1 MDEKRYYTTVSGDMW
16 DSIAYAFYGDVKYI
30 GLLMD
35 SNPHL
40 LDISVFSDG
49 HSGLYPGVAGRKR
62 RRPSRMESV
71 SHASATVLW
80 FP

>member
-16 DSIAYAFYGDVKYI
+16 DSIAHNFYGDVKYI

-35 SNPHL
+35 NNPDL

-49 HSGLYPGVAGRKR
+49 TPVYIPELPEENDEDLPEWRV
-62 RRPSRMESV
+62 
-71 SHASATVLW
+71 
-80 FP
+80 

>member
-49 HSGLYPGVAGRKR
+49 TPVYKTFQNGECKPCKR
-62 RRPSRMESV
+62 DSL
-71 SHASATVLW
+71 T

>member
-16 DSIAYAFYGDVKYI
+16 DSIAYI

-35 SNPHL
+35 NTPHL

-49 HSGLYPGVAGRKR
+49 TPVYIPELPE
-62 RRPSRMESV
+62 ESDEDLPEWRV
-71 SHASATVLW
+71 
-80 FP
+80 

>member
-16 DSIAYAFYGDVKYI
+16 DSIAYNFYGDVKYI

-35 SNPHL
+35 NNPDL

-49 HSGLYPGVAGRKR
+49 T
-62 RRPSRMESV
+62 SV
-71 SHASATVLW
+71 YIPELPEEDDEDLPEWRV
-80 FP
+80 

>member
-40 LDISVFSDG
+40 LDISVFSD
-49 HSGLYPGVAGRKR
+49 VFQIGRAH
-62 RRPSRMESV
+62 V
-71 SHASATVLW
+71 
-80 FP
+80 

>member
-1 MDEKRYYTTVSGDMW
+1 MDEKRYYTTVSSDMW

-35 SNPHL
+35 SNPQL

-49 HSGLYPGVAGRKR
+49 TPVYIPELPE
-62 RRPSRMESV
+62 ESDEDLPEWRV
-71 SHASATVLW
+71 
-80 FP
+80 

>member
-40 LDISVFSDG
+40 LDISVFSMALRFISRSCQKKATKTFQNG
-49 HSGLYPGVAGRKR
+49 ECKPCKR
-62 RRPSRMESV
+62 DSLM
-71 SHASATVLW
+71 